1 LHKMMGG
8 DEEYVVKEGSQM
20 EGEEKKRT
28 IN

>member
-1 LHKMMGG
+1 MMMGG